1 MTLLLLGALGFFHI
15 CKWFMP
21 LGHVI
26 GFLGCGL
33 GLLGLRRGLS
43 KSFGEV
49 PSFLNTCLGFL
60 KRGLDIVPRLLDKRM
75 GNHKSFKLKRI
86 VAYW

>member
-1 MTLLLLGALGFFHI
+1 
-15 CKWFMP
+15 MP

-33 GLLGLRRGLS
+33 GLLGLKRGLS

-49 PSFLNTCLGFL
+49 SSFLNMGLGFFNI
-60 KRGLDIVPRLLDKRM
+60 GLDIVARFLDKRM
-75 GNHKSFKLKRI
+75 GNHESFELKRI